1 MFARL
6 TRKIGSIKQKA
17 HFCKLEEFLSSVKQ
31 TISFSNSIVEIKQKS
46 AASARRK
53 STYFFANTEAKQVQN
68 NIKYLM
74 TSRFK
79 MGIACWRVGFD
90 SLMVATRLSRKSEK
104 RPLTGDG
111 EEPSAAHTTRTDHG
125 QENEYSTTA
134 YAQIQISILTTFLTL
149 SCGDKIDNTRCSHTY
164 FASQRLLRSFYVD
177 KARKTA
183 YRQEL
188 GKLSKD
194 HVSDR

>member
-1 MFARL
+1 M
-6 TRKIGSIKQKA
+6 
-17 HFCKLEEFLSSVKQ
+17 VQ
-31 TISFSNSIVEIKQKS
+31 T
-46 AASARRK
+46 
-53 STYFFANTEAKQVQN
+53 
-68 NIKYLM
+68 M
-74 TSRFK
+74 
-79 MGIACWRVGFD
+79 VGFD
-90 SLMVATRLSRKSEK
+90 SLMVATRLTRKAEK
-104 RPLTGDG
+104 KAFDSWDT
-111 EEPSAAHTTRTDHG
+111 EKSAHSLRGRTK
-125 QENEYSTTA
+125 ENEYSTTA

-164 FASQRLLRSFYVD
+164 FASQRLLLSFYVD

>member
-111 EEPSAAHTTRTDHG
+111 EEPSAAHTTRTDQG
-125 QENEYSTTA
+125 KR
-134 YAQIQISILTTFLTL
+134 IQYN
-149 SCGDKIDNTRCSHTY
+149 C
-164 FASQRLLRSFYVD
+164 LRSNTNIDSFNFFDFVMWWQDRQHPLFTYLLC
-177 KARKTA
+177 KSKTLT
-183 YRQEL
+183 EL
-188 GKLSKD
+188 LCW
-194 HVSDR
+194 

>member
-1 MFARL
+1 MCNALVCSLGSLRKE
-6 TRKIGSIKQKA
+6 RKIGSIKQTLF
-17 HFCKLEEFLSSVKQ
+17 FCRLWEYLSSVKQ

-134 YAQIQISILTTFLTL
+134 YAQIQISILSSFNFFDFVMWWQDGQHPLFTYLLCKSKTLTE
-149 SCGDKIDNTRCSHTY
+149 
-164 FASQRLLRSFYVD
+164 LLCW
-177 KARKTA
+177 
-183 YRQEL
+183 
-188 GKLSKD
+188 
-194 HVSDR
+194 

>member
-6 TRKIGSIKQKA
+6 TRIKINQAKNAFFSFLQ
-17 HFCKLEEFLSSVKQ
+17 EFLSSVKQ

-46 AASARRK
+46 AELQQDGNQLTFLPTLKPSRYRTI
-53 STYFFANTEAKQVQN
+53 S
-68 NIKYLM
+68 NI
-74 TSRFK
+74 SFRFK
-79 MGIACWRVGFD
+79 MVQTMVGFD

>member
-1 MFARL
+1 M
-6 TRKIGSIKQKA
+6 
-17 HFCKLEEFLSSVKQ
+17 VQ
-31 TISFSNSIVEIKQKS
+31 T
-46 AASARRK
+46 
-53 STYFFANTEAKQVQN
+53 
-68 NIKYLM
+68 M
-74 TSRFK
+74 
-79 MGIACWRVGFD
+79 VGFD
-90 SLMVATRLSRKSEK
+90 SLMVATRLTRKAEK
-104 RPLTGDG
+104 KAFDSWDT
-111 EEPSAAHTTRTDHG
+111 EKSAAHTTRTDHG

>member
-1 MFARL
+1 M
-6 TRKIGSIKQKA
+6 
-17 HFCKLEEFLSSVKQ
+17 VQ
-31 TISFSNSIVEIKQKS
+31 T
-46 AASARRK
+46 
-53 STYFFANTEAKQVQN
+53 
-68 NIKYLM
+68 M
-74 TSRFK
+74 
-79 MGIACWRVGFD
+79 VGFD
-90 SLMVATRLSRKSEK
+90 SLMVATRLTRKAEK
-104 RPLTGDG
+104 KAFDSWDT
-111 EEPSAAHTTRTDHG
+111 EKSAAHSLRGRTK
-125 QENEYSTTA
+125 ENEYSTTA